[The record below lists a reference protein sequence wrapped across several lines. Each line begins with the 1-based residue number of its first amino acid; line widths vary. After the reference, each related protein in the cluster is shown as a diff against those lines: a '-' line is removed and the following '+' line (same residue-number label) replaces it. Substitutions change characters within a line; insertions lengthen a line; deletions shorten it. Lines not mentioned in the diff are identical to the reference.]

1 MGQIAKIPWLFTDLE
16 KINTGRPT
24 TSGADETVTTK
35 TAKLE
40 TSVNFI
46 TSTTTTRGNKEI
58 EEPSVT
64 VVRKSVQF
72 PYLPK
77 KSLPPV
83 PTRRSLRRSK
93 EPRSYSVTED
103 ASASGP
109 APSAKQSFIN
119 MVLESIDEYEVWRGD
134 SLTKIIVRN
143 SWSLFSKNGNIESHW
158 KM

>member
-1 MGQIAKIPWLFTDLE
+1 MIIVIWQFILTAGLFTVCGCYLSRRYKSKNTVSDNDTNFTDLE

-64 VVRKSVQF
+64 VVRKSAQF

-119 MVLESIDEYEVWRGD
+119 MVLESIDEYEV
-134 SLTKIIVRN
+134 
-143 SWSLFSKNGNIESHW
+143 
-158 KM
+158 